1 MHLPDITSCLYHI
14 TTDTYFLHVLQFDLL
29 LQISFFGIALFA
41 DIIKNL
47 VTKLIFVRHT
57 HEGGEQV
64 TDFQEVY
71 NLYFRDV
78 YRYALSLCRN
88 ELVAE
93 EITQETFYKA
103 LDKLGSFDGKCKVSV
118 WLCQIA
124 KNTYISM
131 CRKDKHLDP
140 CADTTLIPCV
150 GSIEDRFC
158 DQETAFA
165 IHKVLHTLEE
175 PYKEVFSLRTFG
187 ELSFK
192 QIAELF
198 GRTETWARVTY
209 HRARLKIKEELK

>member
-1 MHLPDITSCLYHI
+1 M
-14 TTDTYFLHVLQFDLL
+14 
-29 LQISFFGIALFA
+29 
-41 DIIKNL
+41 
-47 VTKLIFVRHT
+47 
-57 HEGGEQV
+57 

-88 ELVAE
+88 ESVAE
-93 EITQETFYKA
+93 EITQETFFKA
-103 LDKLGSFDGKCKVSV
+103 LAKLDSFDGRCKVSV

-131 CRKDKHLDP
+131 CRRNKHLENNSHAELTP
-140 CADTTLIPCV
+140 SN
-150 GSIEDRFC
+150 GNIEEIIFDK
-158 DQETAFA
+158 ETAFA

-198 GRTETWARVTY
+198 EKTEAWARVTY
-209 HRARLKIKEELK
+209 HRARLKIKEELQ

>member
-1 MHLPDITSCLYHI
+1 M
-14 TTDTYFLHVLQFDLL
+14 
-29 LQISFFGIALFA
+29 
-41 DIIKNL
+41 
-47 VTKLIFVRHT
+47 
-57 HEGGEQV
+57 

-71 NLYFRDV
+71 NLYFRVV

-88 ELVAE
+88 ESAAE

-103 LDKLGSFDGKCKVSV
+103 LTKLDSFDGKCKVSV

-131 CRKDKHLDP
+131 CRKDKYLDSST
-140 CADTTLIPCV
+140 DTALVPD
-150 GSIEDRFC
+150 GESIEDSFC

-175 PYKEVFSLRTFG
+175 PYKEIFSLRTFG

-198 GRTETWARVTY
+198 GKTETWARVTY
-209 HRARLKIKEELK
+209 HRARLRIKEELK

>member
-1 MHLPDITSCLYHI
+1 MA
-14 TTDTYFLHVLQFDLL
+14 QF
-29 LQISFFGIALFA
+29 Q
-41 DIIKNL
+41 K
-47 VTKLIFVRHT
+47 
-57 HEGGEQV
+57 
-64 TDFQEVY
+64 VY
-71 NLYFRDV
+71 DLYFRDV

-88 ELVAE
+88 EALAE

-103 LDKLGSFDGKCKVSV
+103 LAKLDSFDGKSKISV

-131 CRKDKHLDP
+131 CRKKNHLDTST
-140 CADTTLIPCV
+140 DTSLLPD
-150 GSIEDRFC
+150 SESMEERFF
-158 DQETAFA
+158 DKEAAFA
-165 IHKVLHTLEE
+165 IHRVLHALEE

-198 GRTETWARVTY
+198 SKTETWARVTY

>member
-1 MHLPDITSCLYHI
+1 M
-14 TTDTYFLHVLQFDLL
+14 
-29 LQISFFGIALFA
+29 
-41 DIIKNL
+41 
-47 VTKLIFVRHT
+47 
-57 HEGGEQV
+57 

-88 ELVAE
+88 ESMAE

-103 LDKLGSFDGKCKVSV
+103 LDKLESFDGKCKVSV

-131 CRKDKHLDP
+131 CRKHKHIDFN
-140 CADTTLIPCV
+140 ANV
-150 GSIEDRFC
+150 GLLPDEDSIEDHFFDR
-158 DQETAFA
+158 ETAFA
-165 IHKVLHTLEE
+165 IHRVLHRLDE

-187 ELSFK
+187 ELSYK

-198 GRTETWARVTY
+198 GRTEAWARVTY
-209 HRARLKIKEELK
+209 HRARLKIKEDLK